1 MFTAVLFS
9 ILSGYTWP
17 SYGMPDGLRY
27 ISNSIAAFHMISIIR
42 KVALMGARPALLIRH
57 FLALLAW
64 LSVAA
69 PWGYWAVRKQM
80 KLESAP
86 PE

>member
-1 MFTAVLFS
+1 
-9 ILSGYTWP
+9 
-17 SYGMPDGLRY
+17 MPDGLRY
-27 ISNSIAAFHMISIIR
+27 ISHSIPVFNMISIVR
-42 KVALMGARPALLIRH
+42 KVSLMGARPTLLIKH

-64 LSVAA
+64 LLVAA

-86 PE
+86 SE